1 MDNILLKE
9 YLQDTHQHKL
19 SLAKAKVVPSPNQ
32 KYHTTF
38 WWINRSVN
46 RLTNL
51 KNTSNIVLRT
61 SHHVSSVWKEN
72 IHNGKH
78 ESNWCTTQHCL
89 EDFHHASCVWKK
101 GIFAVGQT
109 SPIYAHVKGV
119 QTTWFLIYMKVETD
133 DVPMGQVVDWLL
145 GVCSN
150 VRGSIQRE
158 KERPM
163 IH

>member
-1 MDNILLKE
+1 MRNTTLFGE
-9 YLQDTHQHKL
+9 L
-19 SLAKAKVVPSPNQ
+19 SSC
-32 KYHTTF
+32 
-38 WWINRSVN
+38 IM
-46 RLTNL
+46 
-51 KNTSNIVLRT
+51 
-61 SHHVSSVWKEN
+61 
-72 IHNGKH
+72 
-78 ESNWCTTQHCL
+78 CL
-89 EDFHHASCVWKK
+89 KK

-119 QTTWFLIYMKVETD
+119 QTTWFLIYMKVETN

-145 GVCSN
+145 GVCSY